1 LKYTRLVFLFLLVNI
16 ALGQSVDYSATLVSK
31 TCDGTTMR
39 FEATFTPGATSVTE
53 YDFNDGNRPAGWDSS
68 PYLVAQPCN
77 PPRGVRSPPSNYFWA
92 TTLQSGGP
100 NNGRRFVQ
108 TLAVDVSQGGSI
120 EFYIRYGA
128 DDPGRGCEDPDL
140 RNEEVYLQYKLDGG
154 SWVNMYEDWDTVRN
168 KTADWYSWHFQNVPI
183 PDGAKSSSTS
193 FRWYQPSN
201 SGSPWDNWGLDDIV
215 VKAISPPSASWEAGY
230 SNLSSDTFSIP
241 SNTVSFTK
249 LFPPSN
255 QDKVYSVTVSTT
267 LTNSAIIAISKDVN
281 VPASDINAPLVDPMP
296 SLTFNT
302 DTGSCTTQL
311 TLPQLGTISATDSCT
326 FSIEND
332 NPDLLFSLGSNILRW
347 SITDAASN
355 TTVVAQE
362 INVIDNEDPVLSIPG
377 DILDAGSCSDSIG
390 IASATDNCGG
400 TLTITNNASATLS
413 IGDNFIEWAAED
425 ASGNKVFAI
434 QKVVVIDTTSPTITA
449 PEDIAI
455 TAVSGVCLTNLNLGT
470 PTNITDNCTVNTPT
484 NDAPA
489 SFPTGITT
497 VTWTVTDNATPAN
510 TATDIQIINIIDNI
524 PPELIIPLGPKTI
537 NVCASSALG
546 EIKVSNINDCSP
558 PFTITNNKPAK
569 FPSGT
574 TSVTWTITDR
584 FGNSNTFVQS
594 VTYAV
599 DINPIIE
606 VQENNKIIEV
616 NTDPGTCFAI
626 IDIVDP
632 DISGDSDCNGFT
644 FKSDAPFK
652 FSKGTTLITWT
663 ASDTFGNQST
673 ATQTVIVSDNQ
684 APVARGNNIE
694 VQIDSRSQLNIS
706 WEAINN
712 GSYDN
717 CEIKSFEFESEIPG
731 LVLPEK
737 KDIPQDYYYP
747 PPTNKNNSEGKSKTS
762 YRGKSLLANCD
773 NLGEKEI
780 TFKVFD
786 QSGNEGSTT
795 VKIIITDKDS
805 FCAPPSEPAP
815 LNTDNDEDGIPNTI
829 DPDDDNDGFDDF
841 TELSAGSDSLEFDSI
856 PLDTDGDGIFDD
868 VDLDD
873 DNDGQSDLIEL
884 DCGSD
889 PKNGFSKAE
898 DFDFDGIPNC
908 LDLDDDN
915 DGYDDIVE
923 LNAGTNPLNAKEY
936 PDDSDADGVQG
947 PFDNCPDVANPD
959 QLDSDS
965 DFFGDVCDNCPLI
978 YNIYQEDIDQDGIGD
993 ICDNCSK
1000 NENPL
1005 QEDFDQDGLGDLCDN
1020 CPQNDNPLQEDYD
1033 QDGLGDDCDDDD
1045 DNDGQSDRDEI
1056 TCGSNPKDETSLSP
1070 DIDGDGILDCFDND
1084 NDNDGIEDSIDL
1096 NPTRSDDLLISKY
1109 ISDNGDGI
1117 NDQFIILKITNYS
1130 NSILSIYTRNGVLVY
1145 SKRKY
1150 QNNWPSDAS
1159 DKEFPEGSYY
1169 FKLDLEQDGII
1180 DHQGWIYLSR

>member
-1 LKYTRLVFLFLLVNI
+1 MKYTRVVFLFLFVNI
-16 ALGQSVDYSATLVSK
+16 ALGQSVDYSSTLLSK

-108 TLAVDVSQGGSI
+108 TSAVDVSEGGSI

-140 RNEEVYLQYKLDGG
+140 ANEEVYLQYKLDGG
-154 SWVNMYEDWDTVRN
+154 SWVNMYEDWNTVRN
-168 KTADWYSWHFQNVPI
+168 KTAAWYSWHFQNVPI

-230 SNLSSDTFSIP
+230 SSLSSDTFSIP

-255 QDKVYSVTVSTT
+255 QDKVYSITVSTT
-267 LTNSAIIAISKDVN
+267 LTNSLVIAAVKDVT
-281 VPASDINAPLVDPMP
+281 VPASDVIPPSVDPMP
-296 SLTFNT
+296 TLTFNT

-311 TLPQLGTISATDSCT
+311 TLPQLGTVSATDSCT
-326 FSIEND
+326 FSIVN
-332 NPDLLFSLGSNILRW
+332 NKSDLLFAKGSNILTW
-347 SITDAASN
+347 TVTDTAGNITLVN
-355 TTVVAQE
+355 QT
-362 INVIDNEDPVLSIPG
+362 INIVDNEDPVLTIPA
-377 DILDAGSCSDSIG
+377 DIFDAGSCSDSIG
-390 IASATDNCGG
+390 TASATDNCGDP
-400 TLTITNNASATLS
+400 LTITNNASATLS

-434 QKVVVIDTTSPTITA
+434 QKVVVVDTTSPTITA
-449 PEDIAI
+449 PADITLI
-455 TAVSGVCLTNLNLGT
+455 AVSGVCLTNLNLGT
-470 PTNITDNCTVNTPT
+470 PSNVTDNCAFNTPT

-510 TATDIQIINIIDNI
+510 TATAIQIVNIIDNI
-524 PPELIIPLGPKTI
+524 PPVLINPLEPKTI

-546 EIKVSNINDCSP
+546 EIKESNINDCSP
-558 PFTITNNKPAK
+558 PFTITNNKPAE
-569 FPSGT
+569 FPPGT
-574 TSVTWTITDR
+574 TSVTWTITDK

-594 VTYAV
+594 VTYSV
-599 DINPIIE
+599 NINPTIE
-606 VQENNKIIEV
+606 VQENNKIIQV

-632 DISGDSDCNGFT
+632 DISGDTDCNGFT

-673 ATQTVIVSDNQ
+673 ATQTVIVNDNQ

-694 VQIDSRSQLNIS
+694 VKIDSRSQLNIS

-737 KDIPQDYYYP
+737 KDIPKDYYTP

-780 TFKVFD
+780 TFSVFD
-786 QSGNEGSTT
+786 ESGLKGSTA

-805 FCAPPSEPAP
+805 FCGPPSEPAP
-815 LNTDNDEDGIPNTI
+815 LNTDNDEDGIPDTI

-856 PLDTDGDGIFDD
+856 PIDTDGDGIFDD

-889 PKNGFSKAE
+889 PKNGFSKAD

-915 DGYDDIVE
+915 DGFDDQFEI
-923 LNAGTNPLNAKEY
+923 NFGTNPLNEKEY
-936 PDDSDADGVQG
+936 PFIDPDGDGIGVTG
-947 PFDNCPDVANPD
+947 IGNVSDNCPDISNPD
-959 QLDSDS
+959 QTDSD
-965 DFFGDVCDNCPLI
+965 D
-978 YNIYQEDIDQDGIGD
+978 
-993 ICDNCSK
+993 
-1000 NENPL
+1000 
-1005 QEDFDQDGLGDLCDN
+1005 DGLGDLCDN
-1020 CPQNDNPLQEDYD
+1020 CINIKNKNQIDIDLDGVGDVCDVCPEEFNPEQEDYD
-1033 QDGLGDDCDDDD
+1033 KDLLGDLCDLDD
-1045 DNDGQSDRDEI
+1045 DNDGQSDEDEI
-1056 TCGSNPKDETSLSP
+1056 SCGSDPKDETSLSP
-1070 DIDGDGILDCFDND
+1070 DYDGDGILDCLDLD

-1096 NPTRSDDLLISKY
+1096 NPLIYDDLLISQY

-1117 NDQFIILKITNYS
+1117 NDQFTILKIGNYS
-1130 NSILSIYTRNGVLVY
+1130 NSLLSIYTRSGVLVY
-1145 SKRKY
+1145 SKSNY
-1150 QNNWPSDAS
+1150 QNNWPADSTG
-1159 DKEFPEGSYY
+1159 KELPEGSYFY
-1169 FKLDLEQDGII
+1169 RLDLEQDGKI
-1180 DHQGWIYLSR
+1180 DYQGWIYLSR

>member
-1 LKYTRLVFLFLLVNI
+1 
-16 ALGQSVDYSATLVSK
+16 LGQSVDYSATFVSK
-31 TCDGTTMR
+31 TCDGTIMR

-53 YDFNDGNRPAGWDSS
+53 FDFNDGNRPAGWDSS
-68 PYLVAQPCN
+68 PYLVAQPCL
-77 PPRGVRSPPSNYFWA
+77 PPKGVRSPPSNYFWA
-92 TTLQSGGP
+92 TTLQSGGA
-100 NNGRRFVQ
+100 NNGKRFVQ
-108 TLAVDVSQGGSI
+108 TSAVDVSQGGSI

-140 RNEEVYLQYKLDGG
+140 ANEEVYLQYKLDGG

-168 KTADWYSWHFQNVPI
+168 KTAAWYSWYFQNVPI

-230 SNLSSDTFSIP
+230 SSLSSDTFSIP

-255 QDKVYSVTVSTT
+255 RDKVYSITVSTT
-267 LTNSAIIAISKDVN
+267 LTNSSVIAAVKDVT
-281 VPASDINAPLVDPMP
+281 VPASDETAPIVDPMP
-296 SLTFNT
+296 TLTFNT

-311 TLPQLGTISATDSCT
+311 TLPQLGSVSATDSCT
-326 FSIEND
+326 FSIVNN
-332 NPDLLFSLGSNILRW
+332 NPDLLFAKGSNILTW
-347 SITDAASN
+347 TVTDTAGNITLVN
-355 TTVVAQE
+355 QT
-362 INVIDNEDPVLSIPG
+362 INIVDNEDPVLMIPA
-377 DILDAGSCSDSIG
+377 DILNAGSCSDSIG
-390 IASATDNCGG
+390 TASATDNCGDP
-400 TLTITNNASATLS
+400 LTITNNASATLS

-434 QKVVVIDTTSPTITA
+434 QKVVVLDTTSPTITA
-449 PEDIAI
+449 PADLTL

-470 PTNITDNCTVNTPT
+470 PTNVTDNCTVNTPT

-489 SFPTGITT
+489 SFSTGITT
-497 VTWTVTDNATPAN
+497 VTWTVTDNAIPAN
-510 TATDIQIINIIDNI
+510 TATAIQIINIIDNI
-524 PPELIIPLGPKTI
+524 PPELIAPLGPKTI

-546 EIKVSNINDCSP
+546 EIKESNINDCSP
-558 PFTITNNKPAK
+558 PFTITNNKPSE
-569 FPSGT
+569 FPPGT
-574 TSVTWTITDR
+574 TSVTWTIIDR
-584 FGNSNTFVQS
+584 FGNSNTFIQS
-594 VTYAV
+594 VTYDV
-599 DINPIIE
+599 NISPIIE

-632 DISGDSDCNGFT
+632 DISGDSECNGFT

-652 FSKGTTLITWT
+652 FPKGTTLITWT

-673 ATQTVIVSDNQ
+673 ATQTVIVNDNQ

-694 VQIDSRSQLNIS
+694 VKIDSRSQLNIS

-737 KDIPQDYYYP
+737 KDIPKDYYTP

-780 TFKVFD
+780 TFSVFD
-786 QSGNEGSTT
+786 ESGLKGSTS

-805 FCAPPSEPAP
+805 FCGPPSEPAP
-815 LNTDNDEDGIPNTI
+815 LNTDNDEDGIPDTI

-856 PLDTDGDGIFDD
+856 PIDTDGDGIFDD

-889 PKNGFSKAE
+889 PKNGFSKAD

-915 DGYDDIVE
+915 DGFDDQFEI
-923 LNAGTNPLNAKEY
+923 NFGTNPLNEKEY
-936 PDDSDADGVQG
+936 PFIDPDGDGIGVTG
-947 PFDNCPDVANPD
+947 IGNVSDNCPDISNPD
-959 QLDSDS
+959 QTDSD
-965 DFFGDVCDNCPLI
+965 D
-978 YNIYQEDIDQDGIGD
+978 
-993 ICDNCSK
+993 
-1000 NENPL
+1000 
-1005 QEDFDQDGLGDLCDN
+1005 DGLGDLCDN
-1020 CPQNDNPLQEDYD
+1020 CINIKNKNQIDVDLDGVGDVCDVCPEEFNPEQEDYD
-1033 QDGLGDDCDDDD
+1033 KDLLGDLCDLDD
-1045 DNDGQSDRDEI
+1045 DNDGQSDEDEI
-1056 TCGSNPKDETSLSP
+1056 SCGSDPKDETSLSP
-1070 DIDGDGILDCFDND
+1070 DYDGDGILDCLDLD

-1096 NPTRSDDLLISKY
+1096 NPLIYDDLLISEY

-1117 NDQFIILKITNYS
+1117 NDQFTILKIGNYS
-1130 NSILSIYTRNGVLVY
+1130 NSLLSIYTRSGVLVY
-1145 SKRKY
+1145 SKSNY
-1150 QNNWPSDAS
+1150 QNNWPADSTG
-1159 DKEFPEGSYY
+1159 KELPEGSYFY
-1169 FKLDLEQDGII
+1169 RLDLEQDGKI
-1180 DHQGWIYLSR
+1180 DYQGWIYLSR